1 MGTSTLANVTDSPL
15 DLRAAITPVLD
26 GAPPVGPARPSSVD
40 RLRGWTPRPPAATAA
55 IIGVAIAMAG
65 AAFLARRLTD
75 AGIAPSTVSF
85 ARYAMTALLLGRFLR
100 LDRRRR
106 RATLWGLGSGAAL
119 GTGWIAYVRAIE
131 VGSVSSAGVVYMTYP
146 LFALVATWS
155 LFRVRAEPRQV
166 VGGVLVLGA
175 AVIGLGL
182 DGDVPWV
189 ALVAPATFGTSI
201 AILTERLGTLD
212 PFERLAAVAGGA
224 TVALAPIILMEDRT
238 AVVPG
243 TLSTWLWM
251 ACLVLGAATIPMLVY
266 ACAAPQ
272 IGAGR
277 AAIAGSVELPMVF
290 VVGLILGET
299 ISGGQLVAAVLIGLA
314 ITISSTTRPAYAI
327 PGEDLHRDAEPSPAP
342 ARGADPSPA
351 ASSPLR
357 TDLA

>member
-1 MGTSTLANVTDSPL
+1 MT
-15 DLRAAITPVLD
+15 TPTID
-26 GAPPVGPARPSSVD
+26 GAAAVGPVRASAVD
-40 RLRGWTPRPPAATAA
+40 RLRVWTPRPSVATAA
-55 IIGVAIAMAG
+55 IGGVAVAMAG
-65 AAFLARRLTD
+65 ASFLARRLTD

-100 LDRRRR
+100 LDRSRR
-106 RATLWGLGSGAAL
+106 RATMWGLGSGVAL
-119 GTGWIAYVRAIE
+119 GTGWIAYVRAID

-146 LFALVATWS
+146 LFALLATWL
-155 LFRVRAEPRQV
+155 LFRVRAEPRQLL
-166 VGGVLVLGA
+166 GGALVLGA
-175 AVIGLGL
+175 ALIGLGL

-201 AILTERLGTLD
+201 AILTERLGRLD

-224 TVALAPIILMEDRT
+224 TVALAPIVLMEDRA

-243 TLSTWLWM
+243 SAATWWWM
-251 ACLVLGAATIPMLVY
+251 ACLVVGAATIPMLVY

-299 ISGGQLVAAVLIGLA
+299 ISGGQLLAAALIGLA
-314 ITISSTTRPAYAI
+314 IAISSTTRPADAI
-327 PGEDLHRDAEPSPAP
+327 PGEDLRRGGDQHPTPRRDVDRPHTASHSTRP
-342 ARGADPSPA
+342 GAA
-351 ASSPLR
+351 
-357 TDLA
+357 